1 MNIATFA
8 DAKKALEAFMPM
20 YVSRGKI
27 YSLEYVVALLE
38 YLGNP
43 QDAYN
48 VIHVA
53 GTSGK
58 TSTAYYASALLRE
71 AGYKVGLT
79 VSPHTV
85 EINDRVQIQGQPMEE
100 PLFCSE
106 LGLFLDIVKKSGIQ
120 PTYFE
125 IMVAFAFWEFARQGV
140 KAAVVE
146 VGLGG
151 MLDATNTIHR
161 PGKICVIT
169 DIGLDHTKI
178 LGNTIPEI
186 AAQKAGIIQLHNDI
200 FMYRQSDEIM
210 GAVEQRAKAKKANLH
225 AITERDVSAP
235 RWLPKFQQ
243 RNFGLAC
250 IAAQTLAARDGNVI
264 DHRVVDAAA
273 QISIPGR
280 MEQFSYKGKTIILDG
295 AHNGQKI
302 AALVESLRGTPGLTD
317 VAFLIGFIDT
327 HEAQNRIPDALHSI
341 AAIADDIAATQFGDE
356 KDYPRSSVSAQ
367 SIIEAAHTAHIRNI
381 RAIED
386 PVKAMDELLSN
397 HQTVVVA
404 GSLYLLNHI
413 RPYVTQIA
421 QPK

>member
-1 MNIATFA
+1 
-8 DAKKALEAFMPM
+8 
-20 YVSRGKI
+20 
-27 YSLEYVVALLE
+27 
-38 YLGNP
+38 
-43 QDAYN
+43 
-48 VIHVA
+48 
-53 GTSGK
+53 
-58 TSTAYYASALLRE
+58 
-71 AGYKVGLT
+71 
-79 VSPHTV
+79 
-85 EINDRVQIQGQPMEE
+85 
-100 PLFCSE
+100 
-106 LGLFLDIVKKSGIQ
+106 
-120 PTYFE
+120 
-125 IMVAFAFWEFARQGV
+125 
-140 KAAVVE
+140 
-146 VGLGG
+146 
-151 MLDATNTIHR
+151 
-161 PGKICVIT
+161 
-169 DIGLDHTKI
+169 
-178 LGNTIPEI
+178 
-186 AAQKAGIIQLHNDI
+186 
-200 FMYRQSDEIM
+200 M